1 MPNRRSKRPQGHR
14 KPKTVAVAKRSPAAQ
29 HPAAPKGLGKFAKDL
44 WGRFWTSDVAGVI
57 EDPDLYALKRWIE
70 SVDERERLLRAVR
83 KATTVRGSTG
93 QPVLN
98 PLAKRLD
105 QLEGQ
110 IERFER
116 QFGMTPKARA
126 DLGIATGNAAMTAAQ
141 LNEMANEDA
150 PGQDQDPET
159 IDGEAEE
166 LDDEFEDATQAGN

>member
-1 MPNRRSKRPQGHR
+1 VVPANGSAPEIP
-14 KPKTVAVAKRSPAAQ
+14 KPPARLGKVAKELWEIYWT
-29 HPAAPKGLGKFAKDL
+29 APISGAVE
-44 WGRFWTSDVAGVI
+44 R
-57 EDPDLYALKRWIE
+57 PDHYALKRWIE
-70 SVDERERLLRAVR
+70 SVNERERLLKAVQ

-126 DLGIATGNAAMTAAQ
+126 DLGIAAGNAAMTAEQ
-141 LNEMANEDA
+141 LNRMASDA
-150 PGQDQDPET
+150 PDEDGDDQTET

-166 LDDEFEDATQAGN
+166 ISGFVEA

>member
-14 KPKTVAVAKRSPAAQ
+14 EQKVVHLHPVVKAEIPKPPARLS
-29 HPAAPKGLGKFAKDL
+29 KGSREL
-44 WGRFWTSDVAGVI
+44 WDAFWKSDVAGAATAT
-57 EDPDLYALKRWIE
+57 DHFALKRWIQ
-70 SVDERERLLRAVR
+70 SVDERNRLLVVVQ

-126 DLGIATGNAAMTAAQ
+126 DLGIAIAAMTAEQ
-141 LNEMANEDA
+141 LNRLARNE
-150 PGQDQDPET
+150 PDQD
-159 IDGEAEE
+159 
-166 LDDEFEDATQAGN
+166 LDPSSNEFDDFIDATAEDG

>member
-14 KPKTVAVAKRSPAAQ
+14 KPKTVAVAKRPSTADPPA
-29 HPAAPKGLGKFAKDL
+29 PPSGLGKLAKDL
-44 WGRFWTSDVAGVI
+44 WARFWTSAVAGVI

-141 LNEMANEDA
+141 LNDMANEDA
-150 PGQDQDPET
+150 PDQET

-166 LDDEFEDATQAGN
+166 LDDEFEDAAQAGN

>member
-14 KPKTVAVAKRSPAAQ
+14 EQKVVELRTVPATEIPKPPARLSKRSRE
-29 HPAAPKGLGKFAKDL
+29 L
-44 WGRFWTSDVAGVI
+44 WDEFWRSNVAGAV
-57 EDPDLYALKRWIE
+57 EPPDLYALKRWIQ
-70 SVDERERLLRAVR
+70 SVDERDRLLAVVQ
-83 KATTVRGSTG
+83 KATTVRGSQG

-126 DLGIATGNAAMTAAQ
+126 DLGIATGQAAMTAEQ
-141 LNEMANEDA
+141 LNRMANEDA
-150 PGQDQDPET
+150 SSQDQNDDDET

-166 LDDEFEDATQAGN
+166 VGAEFIEA